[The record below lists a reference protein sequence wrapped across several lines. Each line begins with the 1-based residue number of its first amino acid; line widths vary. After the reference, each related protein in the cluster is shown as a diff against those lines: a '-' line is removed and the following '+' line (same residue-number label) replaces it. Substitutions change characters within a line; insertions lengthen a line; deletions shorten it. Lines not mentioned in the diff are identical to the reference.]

1 VSQSNRRYYNKPIV
15 HHYGKSIVV
24 QKVKIARSCPA
35 LHTLS
40 VTIVTHAQLYIL
52 CQWPSLHMPSFT
64 YFVSDHRYTC
74 PALHTLSVTIVTY
87 AVTTLFP
94 YFNIIFNLVSSCI
107 WKERK
112 TNKQYCIQTLEKT
125 ESAIKY
131 GESRETGNIGYS
143 RHRTKTKKNTTQ
155 KIKKMS
161 NTDPTKNRG
170 WIQTSE
176 RGKQFL
182 HPTRHPPC
190 YSYSQYVL
198 DNTIHKKAQ
207 IT

>member
-1 VSQSNRRYYNKPIV
+1 MKIADAAVSQSNRRYYNKPIV

-40 VTIVTHAQLYIL
+40 VTIVT
-52 CQWPSLHMPSFT
+52 
-64 YFVSDHRYTC
+64 
-74 PALHTLSVTIVTY
+74 Y

-112 TNKQYCIQTLEKT
+112 TNKQYSIQTLEKT

-131 GESRETGNIGYS
+131 GKSRETGNIGYS
-143 RHRTKTKKNTTQ
+143 RHRMKTNKKPKKTQ
-155 KIKKMS
+155 RRKLK
-161 NTDPTKNRG
+161 R
-170 WIQTSE
+170 
-176 RGKQFL
+176 
-182 HPTRHPPC
+182 
-190 YSYSQYVL
+190 
-198 DNTIHKKAQ
+198 
-207 IT
+207 